1 MLYLFAA
8 ILLFG
13 VLIAVHELGH
23 FFAAKACG
31 VRVNELAI
39 GMGPLLLRKVRGETV
54 YSLRLLPIGGFCDM
68 EGEEEESED
77 PRSLSRQGFWKK
89 FLIYVAGAAMN
100 FLIGFLIML
109 VLYLPATAFYDMQI
123 VELHE
128 NFPQQGESGVMIGD
142 RIHSING
149 ERIYVRSDID
159 LVFSLIERDE
169 NGTIEIV
176 FDRGGE
182 KLTRTL
188 TLQTYLDE
196 EGKEYR
202 AYGFTYGGM
211 IEATPLMKL
220 RQSWYATID
229 YVRMV
234 RMSMQM
240 LFTGAAG
247 TEDLSGPIGIVSTIT
262 QVGEEAEASGGVLAA
277 FESIGYFAA
286 MIAVNLAVMNLL
298 PVPALD
304 GGKVFFLL
312 INSAALLLFKRQ
324 IPAKYENYIHGAG
337 FALLMA
343 LMLYVTFNDVLKL
356 I

>member
-1 MLYLFAA
+1 ALMQDWLDYCLKRGME
-8 ILLFG
+8 ING
-13 VLIAVHELGH
+13 VLTHGEQ
-23 FFAAKACG
+23 
-31 VRVNELAI
+31 
-39 GMGPLLLRKVRGETV
+39 LLRVV
-54 YSLRLLPIGGFCDM
+54 YSGCDM
-68 EGEEEESED
+68 LTAIARPDG
-77 PRSLSRQGFWKK
+77 PMP
-89 FLIYVAGAAMN
+89 VA
-100 FLIGFLIML
+100 
-109 VLYLPATAFYDMQI
+109 
-123 VELHE
+123 
-128 NFPQQGESGVMIGD
+128 
-142 RIHSING
+142 
-149 ERIYVRSDID
+149 
-159 LVFSLIERDE
+159 
-169 NGTIEIV
+169 
-176 FDRGGE
+176 
-182 KLTRTL
+182 

-234 RMSMQM
+234 RLSMQM